1 MIPLSLILSFQFLYG
16 QKKGLKKEK
25 AFLNWFFQ
33 NSSTRPFLTP
43 YSLDSITVYSS
54 GISNKRIDEIKNILD
69 ADTLA
74 DIECKKNIVVFNKN
88 ERSYIHQQ
96 LEKMKSELWPEKLF
110 KNSLII
116 DRDTINAIFKKTIVQ
131 QVEFF
136 RKYPHGYSFFS
147 KPIFIRNNTLCIFY
161 SGYNCAHNCFD
172 DQLFILRKEAEDWV
186 PFILL
191 IDGAGI

>member
-1 MIPLSLILSFQFLYG
+1 MIILSFQLLYG
-16 QKKGLKKEK
+16 QKNDLKKDT
-25 AFLNWFFQ
+25 AFLNWFIQ

-43 YSLDSITVYSS
+43 YSIDSITVYSN
-54 GISNKRIDEIKNILD
+54 GISNKRIDEIKNILN

-74 DIECKKNIVVFNKN
+74 DIECKKNIIVFNKY
-88 ERSYIHQQ
+88 EREYILKQ

-110 KNSLII
+110 KNSLMI
-116 DRDTINAIFKKTIVQ
+116 DRDTINTMFKKTMVQ

-147 KPIFIRNNTLCIFY
+147 RPIFIRKNTICIFY
-161 SGYNCAHNCFD
+161 SGYNCASNCFD
-172 DQLFILRKEAEDWV
+172 DQLFIMRKEAEDWV

-191 IDGAGI
+191 IDGVGI